1 MLMDARLFLCQGF
14 VLLRN
19 PNSTYWDDNAE
30 YVPSCSG
37 LLHLAQPGAG
47 GKMLH
52 FGIQLDFFSCS
63 FLLPF
68 TYSLI
73 SCNV

>member
-14 VLLRN
+14 ALLRN
-19 PNSTYWDDNAE
+19 PNSIYWDDDAE

-47 GKMLH
+47 EDVAFWNTIRFFFVH
-52 FGIQLDFFSCS
+52 FSC
-63 FLLPF
+63 L
-68 TYSLI
+68 SLTH
-73 SCNV
+73 

>member
-19 PNSTYWDDNAE
+19 PNSIYWDDDAE

-37 LLHLAQPGAG
+37 LLHLAQPGEG
-47 GKMLH
+47 RRCCILE
-52 FGIQLDFFSCS
+52 S
-63 FLLPF
+63 
-68 TYSLI
+68 
-73 SCNV
+73 N